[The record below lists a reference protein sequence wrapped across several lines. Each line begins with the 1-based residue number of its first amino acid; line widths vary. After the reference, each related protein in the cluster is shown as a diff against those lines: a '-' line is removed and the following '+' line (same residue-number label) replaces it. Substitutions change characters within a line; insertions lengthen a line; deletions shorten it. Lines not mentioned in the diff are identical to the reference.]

1 MISIARNT
9 GSSLGPRRNSGIKK
23 NTTSAREHNA
33 FSKIFPLGL
42 IVPILCRRKKIA
54 SDTLAK
60 MANPLSQN
68 HARMYPPPRLGCR
81 TAMIIND
88 SRMIPIRDRTMTNT
102 STYTEI
108 IKKYCQPIAIQ
119 CSVKMFKILYYSA
132 IHLLRMNLPFC
143 SKFSIVLK

>member
-68 HARMYPPPRLGCR
+68 HALMYPPPRLGWR

-108 IKKYCQPIAIQ
+108 IKKYSQPIAIQ
-119 CSVKMFKILYYSA
+119 CSVKMFKFYIIAQYT
-132 IHLLRMNLPFC
+132 FC
-143 SKFSIVLK
+143 V